1 MKRLAIKEVFHD
13 YMFAQSDGGRYL
25 APDGWYPL
33 LGLPGAMDIH
43 RGAVLFCKLQSPV
56 EAEMQKSCLN
66 GVIENIRIHRS
77 AKVNAPDTML
87 VLASDLLREFEVC
100 QIPMMSDIEVKDLT
114 DAIPDRLGKPT
125 KT

>member
-1 MKRLAIKEVFHD
+1 MKRLEKEEVFDD
-13 YMFAQSDGGRYL
+13 YMFAQSEGGRYL

-43 RGAVLFCKLQSPV
+43 RGAVLFCKLQTPV
-56 EAEMQKSCLN
+56 EVEVQKSCLN

-100 QIPMMSDIEVKDLT
+100 QIPMMSDTEVKDLT
-114 DAIPDRLGKPT
+114 DEILGRVGKH
-125 KT
+125 

>member
-1 MKRLAIKEVFHD
+1 MKKLQKKEVFDD
-13 YMFAQSDGGRYL
+13 YMFAQSNGGRYL

-43 RGAVLFCKLQSPV
+43 RGAVLFCKLQTPV
-56 EAEMQKSCLN
+56 EAEVQKSCLN

-100 QIPMMSDIEVKDLT
+100 QIPMMSDAEVKDLT
-114 DAIPDRLGKPT
+114 DEILGRLANAT
-125 KT
+125 